1 MSLQCLVV
9 LTWMGADAPRMILVY
24 PAARHVR
31 ICKLTPVHLLY
42 AQVKRFPIKIF
53 LKMTFKF

>member
-42 AQVKRFPIKIF
+42 AQV
-53 LKMTFKF
+53 M